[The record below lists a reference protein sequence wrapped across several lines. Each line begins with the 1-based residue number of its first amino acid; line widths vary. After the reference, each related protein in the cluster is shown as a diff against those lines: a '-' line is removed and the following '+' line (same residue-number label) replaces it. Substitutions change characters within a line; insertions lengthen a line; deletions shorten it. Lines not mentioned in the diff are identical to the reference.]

1 MSTPAWVRTWLPEG
15 RALPDEIWLP
25 RQRALQRILWA
36 HVVGVFAFGVV
47 RNYDTTHVA
56 LEAAAVAIPAVFAV
70 WGGSR
75 MIRTVA
81 TVLGL
86 LTASSILTHLSGGM
100 VEMHFHFFVMLGVI
114 SIYQD
119 WTPFLLALGY
129 VVVHHSA
136 MGTMDP
142 DSVYNHY
149 AALNNPVKWGA
160 IHGLFVLAACAA
172 HLAGWRLIEQAHAQA
187 EGLAV
192 RLREG
197 EIRRRQ
203 ALEIND
209 NVVQGLTVAK
219 YALDADDVDA
229 AREAVA
235 RTLDSARN
243 IIGGLLHA
251 EAAGKALGPGDL
263 VREKPAESVLGPA

>member
-1 MSTPAWVRTWLPEG
+1 MKARFHLRKWLPEG
-15 RALPDEIWLP
+15 RALPEEAWLP
-25 RQRALQRILWA
+25 RQRALERILWA
-36 HVVGVFAFGVV
+36 HVAGVFLFGVV
-47 RNYDTTHVA
+47 RGYGVVHVA
-56 LEAAAVAIPAVFAV
+56 FEASTVAVPALFAV

-75 MIRTVA
+75 MIRTLA

-86 LTASSILTHLSGGM
+86 LTASAVLTHLSGGTI
-100 VEMHFHFFVMLGVI
+100 EMHFHFFVMLGVI

-119 WTPFLLALGY
+119 WTPFLLAVGY
-129 VVVHHSA
+129 VVLHHSV
-136 MGTMDP
+136 MGQLDP

-160 IHGLFVLAACAA
+160 IHGTFVLAACSA
-172 HLAGWRLIEQAHAQA
+172 HLAGWRLVEEAHAKA
-187 EGLAV
+187 EEYAV
-192 RLREG
+192 KLREG

-219 YALDADDVDA
+219 YALDADDTVA
-229 AREAVA
+229 AREALE
-235 RTLDSARN
+235 RTLDSARS

-251 EAAGKALGPGDL
+251 EHVGKALGPGDL
-263 VREKPAESVLGPA
+263 VRDEPAGTVLEAP